1 LCAKGRKISSTV
13 KRAAAVSKM
22 RRGPIRPPRYTV
34 NGPINIKP
42 TSKAVPIHALSSY
55 PNPWRPR
62 KSGMPREIMR
72 LVSVTTPAP
81 VTTPR
86 IPSSG
91 CAETSV
97 GTAAPTAR
105 AISIGDGR
113 TVTLEAAIL
122 FPLPPRPDGCNHG
135 ESGAQV
141 GGKDA
146 IVQPNLDRDALYH
159 LREIAGRVVGRQQ
172 RKLGSAGWCDFQHL
186 PMNYLPGILINPK
199 FGSVADL
206 HVGQL
211 GFAIVR
217 LHPLRDINERDD
229 LRARRNKLS
238 CPDLAFAHSA
248 LAGCVNFRVAK
259 IHHSCREI
267 RLLCTQISPKLHIL
281 RLDHCFRTPLGFRS
295 EFAATQHRLSL
306 FEVGVA
312 ARELCRQSLV
322 IGHRGL
328 QLLLRR
334 RMSLIQPLLALAFRV
349 RTNQVRTYR
358 LPTSLS
364 CGDLRFR
371 LIDAGKR

>member
-1 LCAKGRKISSTV
+1 
-13 KRAAAVSKM
+13 
-22 RRGPIRPPRYTV
+22 
-34 NGPINIKP
+34 
-42 TSKAVPIHALSSY
+42 
-55 PNPWRPR
+55 
-62 KSGMPREIMR
+62 MPREIMR

-122 FPLPPRPDGCNHG
+122 FRLPPRPDGCNHG

-172 RKLGSAGWCDFQHL
+172 RKLGSAGWCDLQHL
-186 PMNYLPGILINPK
+186 AVKYLTGILVDPQFSSIAN
-199 FGSVADL
+199 L

-211 GFAIVR
+211 GFTIVR
-217 LHPLRDINERDD
+217 EHPLRDINERDH

-248 LAGCVNFRVAK
+248 VTRCVNFRVAK
-259 IHHSCREI
+259 IHRSCRKA
-267 RLLCTQISPKLHIL
+267 RLFRMQVGLKLHIL
-281 RLDHCFRTPLGFRS
+281 RLENCLRTSLGFRT
-295 EFAATQHRLSL
+295 ELTAAQHDLSL
-306 FEVGVA
+306 IK
-312 ARELCRQSLV
+312 
-322 IGHRGL
+322 IG
-328 QLLLRR
+328 
-334 RMSLIQPLLALAFRV
+334 I
-349 RTNQVRTYR
+349 
-358 LPTSLS
+358 
-364 CGDLRFR
+364 
-371 LIDAGKR
+371 